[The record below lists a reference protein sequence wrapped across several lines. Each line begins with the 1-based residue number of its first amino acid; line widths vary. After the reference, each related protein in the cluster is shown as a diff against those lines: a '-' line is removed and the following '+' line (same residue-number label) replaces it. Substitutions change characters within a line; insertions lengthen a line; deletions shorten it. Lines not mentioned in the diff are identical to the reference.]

1 MQESFTGLLD
11 DDIAT
16 SLLFPDPPETQNKAG
31 MVADLSYDVEIKDI
45 EHLAPRFRD
54 GEIEE
59 VMVIS
64 PKPRP
69 IHPSGQGVKGGD
81 FRLLYTLFKDS
92 ISSTHLCRKCD
103 DLKLYAMRILNKERV
118 RIRSSHDHIQLQM
131 EICQEIRKLRSD
143 FLSPFIWIYE
153 DGLEIHSIAEFYP
166 NGSLQDLLDRD
177 TSLSESHALQI
188 ACEIVEALDTL
199 HTAGI
204 IHRDLAPCNIMFD
217 VSGHVVIT
225 GFGQACRPDSAAS
238 FPLPDTGLYCAP
250 ELILGWAHDFSV
262 DCWSFGLLMYMM
274 LFGSVSLPHRFL
286 LLFTRFSTHM
296 SLTTTTTTRPF
307 CKPKSFIA
315 R

>member
-1 MQESFTGLLD
+1 
-11 DDIAT
+11 
-16 SLLFPDPPETQNKAG
+16 
-31 MVADLSYDVEIKDI
+31 MVADLSYDVQTKDI
-45 EHLAPRFRD
+45 ADLAPHFRD

-64 PKPRP
+64 PKHRP
-69 IHPSGQGVKGGD
+69 IHSSGQGVKAGD

-103 DLKLYAMRILNKERV
+103 DFQLYAMRILNKERV
-118 RIRSSHDHIQLQM
+118 RIRSPRDHIQLQM
-131 EICQEIRKLRSD
+131 EICQEIRELRSS

-153 DGLEIHSIAEFYP
+153 DGPEIHSIAEFYP

-177 TSLSESHALQI
+177 TSLGESHVLHI
-188 ACEIVEALDTL
+188 ACEIVEALHML

-217 VSGHVVIT
+217 VSGHVVIS
-225 GFGQACRPDSAAS
+225 GFGQACRPDSATS

-262 DCWSFGLLMYMM
+262 DCWSFGLLMYIM
-274 LFGSVSLPHRFL
+274 LFGSHPYVADNDNDNAAILQTKVLHCSLMVPQTASVSWTAQDL
-286 LLFTRFSTHM
+286 LVKCLERNAALRLDIKQIKAHTY
-296 SLTTTTTTRPF
+296 F
-307 CKPKSFIA
+307 CTVWV
-315 R
+315 